1 MLLAGILGMG
11 FGLVIGF
18 RTDTVHGKGLIFL
31 GKGIQKL
38 FSLGHGLAERVQ
50 CLVVCGVGIQI
61 QVQVIDNKTYL
72 INLLKQLAAVRH
84 FFHLLL

>member
-18 RTDTVHGKGLIFL
+18 RADTVQGKGLIFL

-38 FSLGHGLAERVQ
+38 FSLCHGLAERVQ

-61 QVQVIDNKTYL
+61 QVQSLTTKL
-72 INLLKQLAAVRH
+72 ISLIC
-84 FFHLLL
+84 